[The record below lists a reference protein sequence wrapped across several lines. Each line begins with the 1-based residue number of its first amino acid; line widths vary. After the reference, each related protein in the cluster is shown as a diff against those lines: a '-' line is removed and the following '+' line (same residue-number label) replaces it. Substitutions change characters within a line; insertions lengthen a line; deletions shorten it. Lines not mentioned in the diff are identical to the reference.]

1 MVLGRLHVLDVDRAT
16 VAGNGEPVESASRP
30 HARPTSI
37 PWWEALSFSHMDL
50 MRGTARLD
58 ARGRLVLPAELRRR
72 LGLHAGDEVRI
83 SEEADGALRV
93 ETRRAAAQSLIGLA
107 GTAGASAVDELTA
120 ERQRETE
127 IEERDARR
135 FRSARC
141 VRRRK

>member
-1 MVLGRLHVLDVDRAT
+1 
-16 VAGNGEPVESASRP
+16 
-30 HARPTSI
+30 
-37 PWWEALSFSHMDL
+37 MDL

-135 FRSARC
+135 FRSARG